1 VNEIILTRHAFERY
15 CQRVER
21 IKRDELVELLRQHAE
36 RPTNKKRGY
45 IELAG
50 VWWRYGAR
58 NSAIILYTCY
68 GRHHMD
74 LPAAI
79 RWAKRHRDRINL
91 GGGEGFGSDGEAKA
105 IRR

>member
-1 VNEIILTRHAFERY
+1 MDEIILTRHAHERY

-21 IKRDELVELLRQHAE
+21 IDRNDLIAQIRRSEPAH
-36 RPTNKKRGY
+36 KKRGY

-50 VWWRYGAR
+50 VWWRYGMR
-58 NSAIILYTCY
+58 DNTMILYTCY

-79 RWAKRHRDRINL
+79 RWAKRKKDRINL
-91 GGGEGFGSDGEAKA
+91 GGGETS
-105 IRR
+105 

>member
-1 VNEIILTRHAFERY
+1 VNEFILTRHAFERY

-21 IKRDELVELLRQHAE
+21 LERDELVELLRQHAD
-36 RPTNKKRGY
+36 RPTHKKRGY

-50 VWWRYGAR
+50 VWWRYGIR
-58 NSAIILYTCY
+58 DSVLILYTCY

-79 RWAKRHRDRINL
+79 RWAKRNRDRINL
-91 GGGEGFGSDGEAKA
+91 GGGEA
-105 IRR
+105 R